1 MKGMRTVQPFGVSP
15 EIGGHLNTIDPV
27 VRRRRRHSA
36 EFKARVLAACRQPR
50 ASVAS
55 VALAHSINANLLRKW
70 AVQAE
75 RGEKVPGGP
84 QVLASAGKSFV
95 ALPMAS
101 AVRESSPIQIEVR
114 RGALTVSVRWPAS
127 AIPECAIWLRE
138 LLK

>member
-1 MKGMRTVQPFGVSP
+1 
-15 EIGGHLNTIDPV
+15 LNTIDPV

-36 EFKARVLAACRQPR
+36 EFKARVLAACSQPG
-50 ASVAS
+50 ASMAS

-75 RGEKVPGGP
+75 RGEKPAAGP
-84 QVLASAGKSFV
+84 PKVLPSPGKSFV

-101 AVRESSPIQIEVR
+101 AVRESSPIQIEVS
-114 RGALTVSVRWPAS
+114 RGALTVSVQWPAS